1 MKKCLQDIKLYLII
15 KPRVAHQFCGI
26 SINLMTVSVDGD
38 KHIRLIYICARF
50 SKRMRPCISG
60 IQTTCGQLIGSH
72 RV

>member
-15 KPRVAHQFCGI
+15 KPRVALQFCGI

-50 SKRMRPCISG
+50 
-60 IQTTCGQLIGSH
+60 
-72 RV
+72 